1 MHQAL
6 QKNFIEIQFVDT
18 KTMTKKQTTSPKE
31 TGDSGTE
38 VPVDRKTLLG
48 DELRRRIVS
57 MELAPGAVVDE
68 LALSEEFGLSR
79 PPVRELMRQL
89 AAEGYIELEA
99 NRAARVSSMG
109 HDSLRNFFLAAPLI
123 YIATTQ
129 LAAANAIPSDV
140 EELKR
145 VQREFKKAIEEHD
158 VKGRVLFNN
167 EFHLEIG
174 RIARN
179 DYLMPS
185 LRRVLI
191 DHARLGKIFYRFP
204 TTPDMQQ
211 DSDTAVSQHDQ
222 IIACIER
229 HDVENVGEV
238 VREHMEL
245 SRRRMAEY
253 TAPVGMNVHLKF

>member
-1 MHQAL
+1 MNKRQSSP
-6 QKNFIEIQFVDT
+6 T
-18 KTMTKKQTTSPKE
+18 KE
-31 TGDSGTE
+31 NGDGATE
-38 VPVDRKTLLG
+38 VAVDRKTVLG

-99 NRAARVSSMG
+99 NRAARVSSMSY
-109 HDSLRNFFLAAPLI
+109 HSLRSFFLAAPLV

-129 LAAANAIPSDV
+129 LAAANATPEDV
-140 EELKR
+140 EELKKI
-145 VQREFKKAIEEHD
+145 QLQFKAAIAEND
-158 VKGRVLFNN
+158 VKKRVLFNN

-174 RIARN
+174 KMARN

-185 LRRVLI
+185 LRRILI

-204 TTPDMQQ
+204 TTADMQQ
-211 DSDTAVSQHDQ
+211 DLDTAVTQHDQ
-222 IIACIER
+222 IIECIAR
-229 HDVENVGEV
+229 HDVENAGEI
-238 VREHMEL
+238 VRAHMEL

-253 TAPVGMNVHLKF
+253 TTPVGIDVLLKF